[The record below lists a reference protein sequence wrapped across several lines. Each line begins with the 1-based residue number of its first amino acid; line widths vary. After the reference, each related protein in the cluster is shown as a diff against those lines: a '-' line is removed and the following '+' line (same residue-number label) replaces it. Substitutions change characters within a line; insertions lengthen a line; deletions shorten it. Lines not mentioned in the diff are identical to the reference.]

1 MKKKSTPKISIII
14 PIYNV
19 EKYLSACL
27 DSILNQTFQ
36 NWEAIC
42 VNDGSLD
49 QCGKI
54 LDKYAQNDNRFK
66 LITQK
71 NQGLSVARN
80 NGIKQ
85 ATGKYILFLDSDD
98 FIHPQLLEICHN
110 LAEKESAQMVSF
122 NFQNF
127 QVGDLISAPRY
138 DLDQLKYVLTN
149 TPLFYQ
155 QKRHKHK
162 ILVNA
167 WSKLYKKDL
176 IQDLAFIPGITMED
190 YPHTYAVLAKHPKT
204 VILNIP
210 LYYYTFNPNS
220 ISSTDLTVKK
230 IQDYHIGLNSVIDI
244 YQKSDKKDRKF
255 VLHELFPNILKQQF
269 NKIQRSA
276 KDKQAELYQAFSKE
290 LADLKKKGWLKPWG
304 HKISRY
310 LKYRKLMKG
319 IK

>member
-1 MKKKSTPKISIII
+1 MKKSTPKISIII

-27 DSILNQTFQ
+27 DSVLNQTFQ

-66 LITQK
+66 VITQK

-98 FIHPQLLEICHN
+98 FIYPQLLEICVS
-110 LAEKESAQMVSF
+110 LAEKEKAQMVSF
-122 NFQNF
+122 SFTQN
-127 QVGDLISAPRY
+127 SEET
-138 DLDQLKYVLTN
+138 LDSSPTYKLDTLKYLATDE
-149 TPLFYQ
+149 PLYFQ
-155 QKRHKHK
+155 TKRNKHK
-162 ILVNA
+162 ISVNT

-176 IQDLAFIPGITMED
+176 IKDLSFIPGIKMED
-190 YPHTYAVLAKHPKT
+190 YPHTYAVLAKRPRT
-204 VILNIP
+204 VILNVP
-210 LYYYTFNPNS
+210 LYHYTVNPKS
-220 ISSTDLTVKK
+220 ISWEQLDAKT
-230 IQDYHIGLNSVIDI
+230 IRDYQSGLNFVIDT
-244 YQKSDKKDRKF
+244 YETASKREKRF

-269 NKIQRSA
+269 NRILRSP
-276 KDKQAELYQAFSKE
+276 KEKQAELYTAFAKE
-290 LADLKKKGWLKPWG
+290 LANFKEKGWLKPWG

-319 IK
+319 LK